1 MRLLLAAIFA
11 ACAVIANA
19 DDLQVGGDTHFDRD
33 LRFVSGKEVDLTPVH
48 LWLRSRGGQR
58 PMKHWRQIRV
68 YQVHSPVGGLDH
80 CVVKTE
86 EGLETELLIAHLP
99 TEIKGL
105 IDAVKAGQPAIAN
118 LRQQVDLAERRV
130 KQDGA
135 ATPTGGG
142 AIVKTKAVSRDR
154 AAVNQDSE
162 RLKRWRES
170 LAKEEAQQSA
180 LLKKAEN
187 SPVLAM
193 FTGRTIESLQV
204 WDCGAPNS
212 RQR

>member
-80 CVVKTE
+80 CVVKT